1 MPQYRPQ
8 YQPVS
13 LNTIRAAIMWGGL
26 PKPRLKQVW
35 CFAPQDRPPWSTVH
49 ATFSLA
55 EVIRK
60 YSPRPKRYY
69 GPDDLT
75 PFRRQLSDCFSTD
88 ITVVQLYVRPAKNEV
103 VAMLACSVED
113 DHPGWLDPIDPF
125 PLRDGHE

>member
-1 MPQYRPQ
+1 MSQ

-26 PKPRLKQVW
+26 PTPRLKQVW
-35 CFAPQDRPPWSTVH
+35 IFARPGRPLWSSVN
-49 ATFSLA
+49 AYFSLA
-55 EVIRK
+55 EVLRK

-69 GPDDLT
+69 GPDDLI

-88 ITVVQLYVRPAKNEV
+88 ITVSQLYVVLAKNEV
-103 VAMLACSVED
+103 VAMLTCSVEGD
-113 DHPGWLDPIDPF
+113 SGWLDPVDPF